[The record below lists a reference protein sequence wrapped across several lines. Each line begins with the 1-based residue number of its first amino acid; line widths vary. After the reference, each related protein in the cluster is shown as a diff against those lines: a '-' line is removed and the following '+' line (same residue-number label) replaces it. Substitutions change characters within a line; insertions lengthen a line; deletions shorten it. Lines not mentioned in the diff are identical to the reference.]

1 LSAGRYFAGIKK
13 AELVGTVKRY
23 SEGLLVF
30 DTETERVIAQHIIE
44 KQAYD

>member
-1 LSAGRYFAGIKK
+1 LSAGTYSGWNKK
-13 AELVGTVKRY
+13 TELVGTVKRY